1 MNMNMQKNTLWI
13 VTLLFGIIL
22 LSSCSFGMVVGSG
35 RSVTETR
42 SVSNFNAVK
51 FAFVG
56 DLTITQGAEE
66 SLTITGDDNIVAL
79 IRATVQDGVLHID
92 AGAANI
98 GRPIV
103 PLRYV
108 LTVKNLESLTLSGL
122 GNIEI
127 ASLETRNLALSLTGA
142 GSLKIDN
149 LAAADLAVTLSG
161 LGSANLSGEVNKQ
174 AVTVSGAGSYYAVK
188 LRSQSAAVR
197 ISGLGNAEV
206 WAVETL
212 AANISGAGNIR
223 YVGNP
228 QVTQNITGLGN
239 IQSIGDE

>member
-1 MNMNMQKNTLWI
+1 MQKNILWM
-13 VTLLFGIIL
+13 VTLLLGIVL

-42 SVSNFNAVK
+42 PVSNFNAVK
-51 FAFVG
+51 FAFIG
-56 DLTITQGAEE
+56 DLTIIQGAEE
-66 SLTITGDDNIVAL
+66 SVTITGDDNIVSL
-79 IRATVQDGVLHID
+79 IRTTVHDGVLSID

-108 LTVKNLESLTLSGL
+108 LTVKNLESLTLSGV

-161 LGSANLSGEVNKQ
+161 VGSANLSGEVNKQ
-174 AVTVSGAGSYYAVK
+174 AVTVSGAGSYYALK

-212 AANISGAGNIR
+212 AANISGAGSIR

-239 IQSIGDE
+239 VQAIGDD